1 MMMIAQIFHVEAMS
15 LCGAEHCYANK
26 AGAVISLGSLSLES
40 CQEML
45 HFPFNGIMSKHAPEQ
60 LQQQQQ
66 R

>member
-1 MMMIAQIFHVEAMS
+1 MS
-15 LCGAEHCYANK
+15 LYGAEHCYANK